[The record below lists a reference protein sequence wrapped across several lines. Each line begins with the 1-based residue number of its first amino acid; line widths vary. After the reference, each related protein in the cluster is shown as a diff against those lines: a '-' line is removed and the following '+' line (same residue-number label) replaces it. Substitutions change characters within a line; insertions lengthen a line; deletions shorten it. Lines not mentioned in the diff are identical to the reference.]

1 MTRISFRCM
10 PLIVLVFLV
19 AIAASS
25 LSPPASAV
33 AQDMVTVSAGT
44 SLLVKM
50 QSSVVTGQAKKG
62 DSFTAVLEKS
72 VTVAGK
78 TVFPRGAKAY
88 GLVLEA
94 VEKGNISGHP
104 ALGIH
109 LVEIE
114 TVSGTASIKTLSQGF
129 IGTTQG
135 TVNSVITGK
144 VVGQAG
150 PGISVDA
157 SGQVAIKSGALVEFS
172 LVDPVEIN

>member
-1 MTRISFRCM
+1 M

-19 AIAASS
+19 AITASS
-25 LSPPASAV
+25 LSPPASAL

-50 QSSVVTGQAKKG
+50 QSAVVTGEAKKG
-62 DSFTAVLEKS
+62 DHFTAVLEKS
-72 VTVAGK
+72 VTVDGK
-78 TVFPRGAKAY
+78 TVFHMGAKAT

-104 ALGIH
+104 ALGIY

-114 TVSGTASIKTLSQGF
+114 TASGTASIKTLSQGF
-129 IGTTQG
+129 VGTSEG
-135 TVNSVITGK
+135 TVNRITAGA

-150 PGISVDA
+150 HGISVDA
-157 SGQVAIKSGALVEFS
+157 SGQVAIKSGAMVEFN